1 MGGVL
6 QAFQI
11 PAFVAATTQLVPA
24 KHRQRAAG
32 MSSFSE
38 AVGAILG
45 PGLAGILMR
54 FGGLDAVLLADL
66 VTFLVAAAT
75 LAAVRFPPLPAARE
89 EGKHGS
95 WFADLAE
102 GWHWIASR
110 PGLVAITLWFVS
122 VNLLGT
128 MTWFALLGPMVLAR
142 SGNDPLAYAQV
153 QSAMGFGTL
162 AAGLVLAGWG
172 GPARLIHGM
181 FGGAALSFLCGDLLL
196 AFGRST
202 WVWSMGAF
210 LGAAFIPPII
220 AANRA
225 LWQAKTPHDLQG
237 RVLSLQGTL
246 RMALMPLGLLLAGPL
261 ADRVFEPA
269 MHAGAPLAALLGPL
283 LGVGPGAGM
292 ALMFSLTGVLGTLGS
307 LAGYLVPRMSHVQE
321 ELPDAAG

>member
-1 MGGVL
+1 
-6 QAFQI
+6 
-11 PAFVAATTQLVPA
+11 
-24 KHRQRAAG
+24 
-32 MSSFSE
+32 
-38 AVGAILG
+38 
-45 PGLAGILMR
+45 
-54 FGGLDAVLLADL
+54 
-66 VTFLVAAAT
+66 
-75 LAAVRFPPLPAARE
+75 
-89 EGKHGS
+89 
-95 WFADLAE
+95 
-102 GWHWIASR
+102 
-110 PGLVAITLWFVS
+110 
-122 VNLLGT
+122 
-128 MTWFALLGPMVLAR
+128 
-142 SGNDPLAYAQV
+142 
-153 QSAMGFGTL
+153 
-162 AAGLVLAGWG
+162 
-172 GPARLIHGM
+172 M